1 MKTIDSIEKINRLS
15 ENEFIGTFGN
25 IFEKTNWI
33 ANRAFNSK
41 PYRNFNEFI
50 SSIIKIYENSSKE
63 DCIKIFN
70 AHPELAVEKKL
81 TEDSHKEQK
90 GANLNRCNDE
100 EFNEFKDLNYEYKK
114 KFGFPFIIAV
124 KGKNKSEIL
133 INFRN
138 RIKNEMD
145 LEFEEAKNQ
154 VKKIATFRLKEII
167 N

>member
-50 SSIIKIYENSSKE
+50 STIIKIYENSSKE

-81 TEDSHKEQK
+81 TEDSHKEQRS
-90 GANLNRCNDE
+90 ANLNRCNNE
-100 EFNEFKDLNYEYKK
+100 EFNEFKNLNIEYRN

-124 KGKNKSEIL
+124 KGKNKNEIL
-133 INFRN
+133 NNFRR
-138 RIKNEMD
+138 RIKNEIS
-145 LEFEEAKNQ
+145 LEFNEAKEQ
-154 VKKIATFRLKEII
+154 VKKIATFRLNEII